1 MKRKVFVLFVV
12 VISVLCMMIMAAAE
26 AETDYEPYAEN
37 AVEREYH
44 TVMEDLKHLAP
55 ERYEAIEK
63 YVQQI
68 TDELREKDK
77 GWMNDI
83 ANWGDSHI
91 ELISVFILGASLI
104 LSVIL
109 KNKFKKETGGQ
120 LDRQLKA
127 TESANNNAVDVIN
140 RVQAELK
147 SERAAFNIEMQ
158 KNAKLIG
165 DVAQEM
171 LKTMMKTSDDSKEVC
186 TRAEDEIRKTVKA
199 DDERWARNLAAA
211 SATAEV
217 LCAIAAELRIP
228 QRRKDEIMCQVESMR
243 KAVKDD
249 VVETDTRIV

>member
-1 MKRKVFVLFVV
+1 MKKGFMYAMT
-12 VISVLCMMIMAAAE
+12 VIMIIIMLCLSAYADAE
-26 AETDYEPYAEN
+26 VPVEEN
-37 AVEREYH
+37 VDAEYH
-44 TVMEDLKHLAP
+44 AVMEDLKELYP
-55 ERYEAIEK
+55 ERYEAIEE
-63 YVQQI
+63 YVHQI

-120 LDRQLKA
+120 LDKQLKA

-147 SERAAFNIEMQ
+147 NEKSAFNLEMQ
-158 KNAKLIG
+158 ENRKLIG
-165 DVAQEM
+165 DVVQEVLKNM
-171 LKTMMKTSDDSKEVC
+171 LKASDDCKEAC
-186 TRAEDEIRKTVKA
+186 AQAENAIRETVKA

-228 QRRKDEIMCQVESMR
+228 QRRKDEIMCQVEDMR
-243 KAVKDD
+243 KAVKND
-249 VVETDTRIV
+249 VVETVTRII

>member
-1 MKRKVFVLFVV
+1 MKRKIFILFAVVLT
-12 VISVLCMMIMAAAE
+12 VLCMMLPAFAE
-26 AETDYEPYAEN
+26 GEVETASAEDVEKDYD
-37 AVEREYH
+37 
-44 TVMEDLKHLAP
+44 TVMGDLKQLYP

-63 YVQQI
+63 YVHQI

-77 GWMNDI
+77 GWMNDV

-104 LSVIL
+104 LSVVL
-109 KNKFKKETGGQ
+109 KHKFKKDTGGQ
-120 LDRQLKA
+120 LDRQLRA
-127 TESANNNAVDVIN
+127 TEDANNNAVDVIN

-147 SERAAFNIEMQ
+147 NEKSAFNLEMQ
-158 KNAKLIG
+158 ENRKLIG
-165 DVAQEM
+165 DVVQEVLKNM
-171 LKTMMKTSDDSKEVC
+171 LKTSDDCKEAC
-186 TRAEDEIRKTVKA
+186 AKAENAIRETVKE

-243 KAVKDD
+243 KAVQDD

>member
-1 MKRKVFVLFVV
+1 MKRKILILFAVVLT
-12 VISVLCMMIMAAAE
+12 VLCLMLPAFAE
-26 AETDYEPYAEN
+26 GEVETASAEDVEKDYD
-37 AVEREYH
+37 
-44 TVMEDLKHLAP
+44 TVMGDLKQLYP

-63 YVQQI
+63 YVHQI

-83 ANWGDSHI
+83 ANWGDRHI

-104 LSVIL
+104 LSVVL
-109 KNKFKKETGGQ
+109 KHKFKKDTGGQ
-120 LDRQLKA
+120 LDRQLRA

-147 SERAAFNIEMQ
+147 NQKSEF
-158 KNAKLIG
+158 
-165 DVAQEM
+165 AQEM
-171 LKTMMKTSDDSKEVC
+171 NKNRVELEDFAHELYAAMKDSTDNCKAAC
-186 TRAEDEIRKTVKA
+186 AQAENAIRETVKA

-243 KAVKDD
+243 KAVKND
-249 VVETDTRIV
+249 VVETDTRTV